1 MGNSKLQKLEIKRE
15 NIGDILTIV
24 IPCKNEGEQLLKTIG
39 LIDPNIKIIVA
50 DISTDNTIE
59 LLKFAFPLRKIKIAE
74 GGLPAVGRNEGSK
87 FVKTKYVL
95 FLDADV
101 MIFDN
106 DLIQNCI
113 NKMEDK
119 NLDLLTVRFT
129 VNDSMVYKIVY
140 LIFDF
145 IQLFTSFSTPFAVGG
160 FMLFR
165 TDKFKQLGGFDPEDK
180 FAEDYHLS
188 SKIHPKQFH
197 ILNKKVVTTSRR
209 FRNKGVFYMIK
220 MMTKCWL
227 NRNDDSF
234 YKKDYGYWD

>member
-1 MGNSKLQKLEIKRE
+1 MDLESLI
-15 NIGDILTIV
+15 TIV
-24 IPCKNEGEQLLKTIG
+24 IPCKNEGDQLIKTVS
-39 LIDPNIKIIVA
+39 LIDDQIKIIVA
-50 DISTDNTIE
+50 DVSTDNTIN
-59 LLKFAFPLRKIKIAE
+59 LLRNKFPNKKIKIVK
-74 GGLPAVGRNEGSK
+74 GGLPAIGRNEGAK
-87 FVKTKYVL
+87 LVKTPYVL

-101 MIFDN
+101 M
-106 DLIQNCI
+106 
-113 NKMEDK
+113 MEDK
-119 NLDLLTVRFT
+119 NILPDCLKVAMKKKLDLVTVRFT

-165 TDKFKQLGGFDPEDK
+165 TDKFKQLGGFDPDDK

-188 SKIHPKQFH
+188 SKIHSKQFH
-197 ILNKKVVTTSRR
+197 ILNNKVVTTSRR

-227 NRNDDSF
+227 NRKDDSF